1 MSIILPNGGTPNLGA
16 QSNIAGGGNP
26 LMGGMQT
33 VDFGQF
39 VASIAAQVF
48 EQMTISSIRIKVKKL
63 YDDSVIPTYE
73 SKMAGCADLYAHL
86 IDTESVVIPPHTT
99 VKIGTGVAFELP
111 EGFSALIYARS
122 GISSKE
128 GLRPANCTGY
138 VDSDYRGEV
147 IVALH
152 NDSDET
158 RVIEHGQRIAQV
170 SFTNYHQADFEEVNT
185 LSETKRGDG
194 GFGHS
199 GK

>member
-1 MSIILPNGGTPNLGA
+1 MGLIIPNGGS
-16 QSNIAGGGNP
+16 SNIAGSEGNP

-63 YDDSVIPTYE
+63 YEDSIIPTYGSE
-73 SKMAGCADLYAHL
+73 KAGCADLYAHL
-86 IDTESVVIPPHTT
+86 IDCDKVVIDPHTT

-111 EGFSALIYARS
+111 DGFAGLIYARS
-122 GISSKE
+122 GLSTKE
-128 GLRPANCTGY
+128 GLRPANCVGY
-138 VDSDYRGEV
+138 ADCDFRGEY

-152 NDSDET
+152 NDSDEP
-158 RVIEHGQRIAQV
+158 RVVENGQRIAQV
-170 SFTNYHQADFEEVNT
+170 TFVNYHQAKFEEVENLT
-185 LSETKRGDG
+185 ETKRGDG
-194 GFGHS
+194 GFGSS

>member
-1 MSIILPNGGTPNLGA
+1 MGLIIPNGGS
-16 QSNIAGGGNP
+16 SNIAGSEGNP

-63 YDDSVIPTYE
+63 YEDSIIPTYE

-86 IDTESVVIPPHTT
+86 IDSESVVIPPHTT

-138 VDSDYRGEV
+138 VDCDYRGEV

-158 RVIEHGQRIAQV
+158 RVVEHGQRIAQV
-170 SFTNYHQADFEEVNT
+170 AFVNYHQAKFEEVDNLT
-185 LSETKRGDG
+185 ETKRGDG
-194 GFGHS
+194 GYGS
-199 GK
+199 TGK